1 MALSLFVPP
10 ALMVNTE
17 KQPITST
24 ATIAMLTLRFT
35 MRSFLALAGFFEALT
50 GIRFELMFTTTKSS
64 STVKKSMVDRAYS
77 SGFTPFFSSVYS
89 MVESVFTPAPFVK

>member
-1 MALSLFVPP
+1 MLLSLFVPP

-24 ATIAMLTLRFT
+24 ATIARLTLRFT
-35 MRSFLALAGFFEALT
+35 MRSFLALAGFFAALT
-50 GIRFELMFTTTKSS
+50 GIWFELMFTTTKSS

-77 SGFTPFFSSVYS
+77 SGFTPFLSSV
-89 MVESVFTPAPFVK
+89 